1 MGKQKHDAGYRK
13 RQLAEHLTGDEPDV
27 DTDEMARRL
36 VKRGLAQPT
45 IFGGE
50 RRRERVIA
58 R

>member
-13 RQLAEHLTGDEPDV
+13 RQFAEHSTDDERDD
-27 DTDEMARRL
+27 DTEAMARRL

-50 RRRERVIA
+50 RRREQVIA